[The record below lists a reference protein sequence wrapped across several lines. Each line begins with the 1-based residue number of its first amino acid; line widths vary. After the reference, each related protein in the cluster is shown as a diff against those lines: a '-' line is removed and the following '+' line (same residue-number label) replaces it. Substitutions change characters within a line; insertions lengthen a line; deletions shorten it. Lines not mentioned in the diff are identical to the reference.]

1 MHLSRGRLLPYH
13 LAVVSSDSHGDDGL
27 RGRSRGSAPFG
38 MSTKVLVLACAIMAV
53 LGSFW
58 GIVWFIRAYVEPP
71 RVMMPAPLVLAA
83 RESTPAPA
91 PPPRAEAKPP
101 ATQAP
106 PAVIEAQAAP
116 AQPAAAAPPPAAARN
131 ADPASPSGSIAD
143 RWSAM
148 DQFAPSA
155 APAPA
160 PPPAPMTAPMA
171 APIESAPA
179 ALATATPDPTT
190 SSKAPCRRS
199 QARRRC
205 RAASRSSRRRGA
217 PSSRRCRVRVPRA
230 PLRQACGPRCRRRTT
245 GSRRNS
251 DPHSITAPASI
262 RTGA

>member
-1 MHLSRGRLLPYH
+1 MTVYEEEVEARRPS
-13 LAVVSSDSHGDDGL
+13 
-27 RGRSRGSAPFG
+27 G

-179 ALATATPDPTT
+179 ALATATPDPDGVVE
-190 SSKAPCRRS
+190 SSMPAIEGPPPLPRRKPIVTA
-199 QARRRC
+199 ARRTVEPPLPRP
-205 RAASRSSRRRGA
+205 RPEGAAP
-217 PSSRRCRVRVPRA
+217 PSVWTAVP
-230 PLRQACGPRCRRRTT
+230 TT
-245 GSRRNS
+245 VDRFPSQ
-251 DPHSITAPASI
+251 
-262 RTGA
+262 

>member
-1 MHLSRGRLLPYH
+1 MTVYEEEVEARRPS
-13 LAVVSSDSHGDDGL
+13 
-27 RGRSRGSAPFG
+27 G

-101 ATQAP
+101 ETQAP

-131 ADPASPSGSIAD
+131 ADPASPSGSISD

-160 PPPAPMTAPMA
+160 PPPAPMTAPMT

-179 ALATATPDPTT
+179 ALATATSDPDDVVESSMPAIEGPPPLPRRKPIVTAARRTVEPPLPRPRPEGAAPPSVWTAVPTT
-190 SSKAPCRRS
+190 DDRFPS
-199 QARRRC
+199 Q
-205 RAASRSSRRRGA
+205 
-217 PSSRRCRVRVPRA
+217 
-230 PLRQACGPRCRRRTT
+230 
-245 GSRRNS
+245 
-251 DPHSITAPASI
+251 
-262 RTGA
+262 